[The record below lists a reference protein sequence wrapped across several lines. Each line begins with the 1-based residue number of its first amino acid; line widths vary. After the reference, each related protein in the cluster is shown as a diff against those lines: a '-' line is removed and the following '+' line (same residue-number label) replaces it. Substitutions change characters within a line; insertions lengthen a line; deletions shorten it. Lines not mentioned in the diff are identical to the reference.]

1 VQKSKIFLTATGTGV
16 GKTTVAY
23 KLIEKLA
30 QRGVRPGVFKAIETG
45 VETSPQDAK
54 MLLEICSKYN
64 SNFTSLTPF
73 DITAY
78 TFTLASAPF
87 CADSKQIID
96 ISYIIQRAKELEEL
110 CDILIIEGAGG
121 LMVPIKSD
129 YFMIDLIKD
138 LSSYALLVTPSKL
151 GCINET
157 LLSLEALKS
166 RNIEYDWCVNI
177 YEDMDSFD
185 IVTKPFY
192 DEAMDSWWSVEEGL
206 DRFVDNLTLAR

>member
-1 VQKSKIFLTATGTGV
+1 VQKSKIFITATGTGV
-16 GKTTVAY
+16 GKSMVAS
-23 KLIEKLA
+23 KLIEKIAKKAL
-30 QRGVRPGVFKAIETG
+30 RPGVFKAIETG
-45 VETSPQDAK
+45 VETTPQDAK

-64 SNFTSLTPF
+64 PNFVSLTPF

-78 TFTLASAPF
+78 TFSLASAPF
-87 CADSKQIID
+87 CADRKQIID
-96 ISYIIQRAKELEEL
+96 ISHIIQRAKELEEL
-110 CDILIIEGAGG
+110 CDILIVEGAGG
-121 LMVPIKSD
+121 LMVPIKRD

-166 RNIEYDWCVNI
+166 RDIEFDWCVNI
-177 YEDMDSFD
+177 YEDRDSFD
-185 IVTKPFY
+185 RVTKPFY
-192 DEAMDSWWSVEEGL
+192 DEAMDRWWSVEEGL